1 MQHRKVNITM
11 ENETLCYDR
20 EVCRNKSQ
28 CPVKDIVSID
38 SDCPAMLQII
48 KAVGTPYIDV
58 ISIFDNKVVIDG
70 VINVSIL
77 YVTGD
82 DTMPVY
88 CANGAVPLPIFFFSA
103 SFIFFIFSL
112 L

>member
-1 MQHRKVNITM
+1 M
-11 ENETLCYDR
+11 
-20 EVCRNKSQ
+20 
-28 CPVKDIVSID
+28 SID

-88 CANGAVPLPIFFFSA
+88 CANGAVPFSQDCKEA
-103 SFIFFIFSL
+103 KRGRRRYEG
-112 L
+112 